1 MKIILFAGN
10 IEQWRLPGDPARRTK
25 IDAPG
30 DDLSK
35 GQYFFETT
43 DSPAI
48 NLLFA
53 ALFDLIIC
61 RTTKMGLFVQS
72 PPEGCT
78 LDAVFAQKNPK
89 IQDGEDEKWFVGAN
103 ILAYLKLLIYTTSF
117 QGPKC
122 GAVRRRFRPVNNLS
136 AKS

>member
-1 MKIILFAGN
+1 MEIVLFAGN

-35 GQYFFETT
+35 GQYFFETA

-61 RTTKMGLFVQS
+61 RTTKMGLFVPC

-78 LDAVFAQKNPK
+78 LDAVFA
-89 IQDGEDEKWFVGAN
+89 
-103 ILAYLKLLIYTTSF
+103 
-117 QGPKC
+117 
-122 GAVRRRFRPVNNLS
+122 
-136 AKS
+136 

>member
-1 MKIILFAGN
+1 MEIVLFTGN
-10 IEQWRLPGDPARRTK
+10 IEQWRLPGDPARSTK

-35 GQYFFETT
+35 GQYFFETA

-61 RTTKMGLFVQS
+61 RTTKMGIFFPC

-78 LDAVFAQKNPK
+78 LDAVFA
-89 IQDGEDEKWFVGAN
+89 
-103 ILAYLKLLIYTTSF
+103 
-117 QGPKC
+117 
-122 GAVRRRFRPVNNLS
+122 
-136 AKS
+136 